1 MLKSRTPLPLPSKYS
16 NDTPEQYLERLM
28 SFYNE
33 YHWLIHVLAF
43 NFVTQKEWEKFPLEW
58 REALMKRIEDAGD
71 DWAFAILDLTSTKS
85 DYSIWPESLRSYLET
100 ARDLA
105 LPRDVDE
112 ATLQQQRN
120 ISKHILG
127 GMSDKKVHEVK
138 FMSQLI
144 KVVADERKITSVI
157 DLGSGQGYL
166 SRALAFDYGLEVLA
180 VDMSEIQTQGAVRF
194 DKKALKSQGIKEED
208 EEHHPNL
215 KHVTEKIT
223 PENISQVLAK
233 WSPESSEDKKWLV
246 TGLHTCGDLSPMIF
260 NLFAQSKE
268 VSCVV
273 NVGCCYN
280 ALTASGFPMS
290 EYLKEKKDLIKVGST
305 ARVLSCHS
313 PSRWVDEGEQCIKA
327 FDNYYFRA
335 LLQEMLV
342 ERNLSDINDP
352 PRLGRIKQNKEF
364 VPFVKASLK
373 RLKLPQDTITP
384 EEAELHYIRSKE
396 NQVDKQFVT
405 LWTLRGLLAP
415 IVESIILVDRWLYLR
430 DAIQHSHDEHKGAYM
445 YPLFDLS
452 ASPRNV
458 AYVASK

>member
-1 MLKSRTPLPLPSKYS
+1 MHT
-16 NDTPEQYLERLM
+16 
-28 SFYNE
+28 
-33 YHWLIHVLAF
+33 VL
-43 NFVTQKEWEKFPLEW
+43 
-58 REALMKRIEDAGD
+58 
-71 DWAFAILDLTSTKS
+71 
-85 DYSIWPESLRSYLET
+85 
-100 ARDLA
+100 
-105 LPRDVDE
+105 DVDE
-112 ATLQQQRN
+112 TTLQQQRS

-144 KVVADERKITSVI
+144 KDVADERGITSAI

-208 EEHHPNL
+208 EERQPNL

-280 ALTASGFPMS
+280 ALTTSGFPMS
-290 EYLKEKKDLIKVGST
+290 EYLKRKKDLIKVGST

-335 LLQEMLV
+335 LLQV
-342 ERNLSDINDP
+342 RY
-352 PRLGRIKQNKEF
+352 LGQGIYR
-364 VPFVKASLK
+364 PYS
-373 RLKLPQDTITP
+373 T
-384 EEAELHYIRSKE
+384 
-396 NQVDKQFVT
+396 
-405 LWTLRGLLAP
+405 
-415 IVESIILVDRWLYLR
+415 
-430 DAIQHSHDEHKGAYM
+430 
-445 YPLFDLS
+445 
-452 ASPRNV
+452 
-458 AYVASK
+458 

>member
-1 MLKSRTPLPLPSKYS
+1 MSSIYENKVPFRLPCKHVD
-16 NDTPEQYLERLM
+16 DTPEQYLEKLM
-28 SFYNE
+28 NFYKE

-43 NFVTQKEWEKFPLEW
+43 NVITLEEWQKFPEEW
-58 REALMKRIEDAGD
+58 RVALMKHMEEAGD
-71 DWAFAILDLTSTKS
+71 NWAMSILDLTSPDS
-85 DYSIWPESLRSYLET
+85 DYSIWPESLRNYLET

-105 LPRDVDE
+105 LPRDVDKG
-112 ATLQQQRN
+112 TKQS
-120 ISKHILG
+120 ISKNILC
-127 GMSDKKVHEVK
+127 GMSDKKIHEVEL
-138 FMSQLI
+138 MSYLI
-144 KVVADERKITSVI
+144 KTVCDERGINSVI

-180 VDMSEIQTQGAVRF
+180 VDMCQIQTTGALKY
-194 DKKALKSQGIKEED
+194 DKKAMKNLKED
-208 EEHHPNL
+208 ELPNL

-223 PENISQVLAK
+223 PENISQVIAR
-233 WSPESSEDKKWLV
+233 WSPDSEEDKKWLV

-260 NLFAQSKE
+260 NLFAESKE

-280 ALTASGFPMS
+280 ALTANGFPMS
-290 EYLKEKKDLIKVGST
+290 RYLKEKDDLIKVGST
-305 ARVLSCHS
+305 AKVLSCHT

-342 ERNLSDINDP
+342 ERGLSDINDP

-373 RLKLPQDTITP
+373 RLKLPEDTITA
-384 EEAELHYIRSKE
+384 EEAELHFLKCKE
-396 NQVDKQFVT
+396 NDVDKQFIT
-405 LWTLRGLLAP
+405 LWILRGLLAP
-415 IVESIILVDRWLYLR
+415 IVESIILVDRWIYLNDCTDKR
-430 DAIQHSHDEHKGAYM
+430 QDENSGAWM

-458 AYVASK
+458 VYVASK